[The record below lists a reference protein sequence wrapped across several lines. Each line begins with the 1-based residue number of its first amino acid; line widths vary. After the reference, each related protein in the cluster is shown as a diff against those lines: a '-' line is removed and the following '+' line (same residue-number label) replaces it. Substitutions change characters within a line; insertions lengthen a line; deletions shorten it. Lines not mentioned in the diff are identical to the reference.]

1 MSRRRPPMKVAPSPA
16 SQRDET
22 KQVEKIV
29 ESSRALQERMK
40 QSADSHGTAEP
51 EKPIVDEKQPT
62 AKPKSKRK
70 AKAADQPSPK
80 PANQAPTAQ
89 EPEAKP
95 KAGTPS
101 RRMSICVPINLTM
114 RNRAGEI
121 AEKLGK
127 DADYVINAYLK
138 RTKQGLFE
146 RWKSGQLKDLSS
158 DANLLLDQQADKG
171 TRQHRI
177 DATLEEG
184 LSDDIRSLMDDPLDL
199 VTINKKAAAFFGAE
213 MLAQLMKE

>member
-1 MSRRRPPMKVAPSPA
+1 MSRRRPPLKVAPSPA
-16 SQRDET
+16 AQRDET

-40 QSADSHGTAEP
+40 KSADSHGTAKP
-51 EKPIVDEKQPT
+51 TNAVLDEKPSAPKPRS
-62 AKPKSKRK
+62 KPKSKTVE
-70 AKAADQPSPK
+70 QSTPK
-80 PANQAPTAQ
+80 PADQAPTAH

-95 KAGTPS
+95 KTASPS

-121 AEKLGK
+121 AKKLDK

-146 RWKSGQLKDLSS
+146 RWKSGQLEDLAS

-177 DATLEEG
+177 DATLEEA

-213 MLAQLMKE
+213 MLAQLTKE